1 MILEKYR
8 PRTLDEYIGN
18 TDALHS
24 LASFAR
30 GNIKDAEAILL
41 FGQPG
46 SGKTTLALAFCRTN
60 GFIPI
65 EVNASDTRR
74 KKDAQS
80 LSRAA
85 VGSTLTRSGPPKKRV
100 LIIDECEGATAF
112 LNNIMNDQHMKILIC
127 NEVMKIPYHIRERL
141 HIVEVKRP
149 KIGDYTKLFKRLD
162 IEPETYKDVIKKFR
176 SWRDCLNWIEGGDP
190 YGPIILSDTQQA
202 QMIFTGRKVNP
213 GQKLSIDLR
222 KLLNYFLFNGGDPDV
237 AAKVDLLLHSGG
249 RSRRLAQDILFSA
262 RLHKKIRRPPYIV
275 ASSSSSPR
283 KSEGGITISL
293 KLLGFEDE

>member
-1 MILEKYR
+1 LILEKYR
-8 PRTLDEYIGN
+8 PRTLDDYIGN

-46 SGKTTLALAFCRTN
+46 VGKTTLALAFCRTN
-60 GFIPI
+60 GFTPL

-149 KIGDYTKLFKRLD
+149 KIGDYTKLLKRLS
-162 IEPETYKDVIKKFR
+162 IEPETYKDVIKKVSLVAR
-176 SWRDCLNWIEGGDP
+176 LPQLDRGW
-190 YGPIILSDTQQA
+190 GPIWSNYPERYPAGPDD
-202 QMIFTGRKVNP
+202 FHRKKD
-213 GQKLSIDLR
+213 QSRAETIHR
-222 KLLNYFLFNGGDPDV
+222 FAEASQLLFV
-237 AAKVDLLLHSGG
+237 QWR
-249 RSRRLAQDILFSA
+249 RSRCGS
-262 RLHKKIRRPPYIV
+262 
-275 ASSSSSPR
+275 
-283 KSEGGITISL
+283 
-293 KLLGFEDE
+293 